1 MNSNLPIK
9 QDKSLFGRIKVF
21 LRKIFFKE
29 KIENN
34 YIEKVEEQSS
44 IKSEPNTK
52 KQFEKSLKVETTN
65 DYINEIK
72 KEEFLDKLESN
83 PKLLY
88 DLPIEKLEK
97 LENYYEES
105 IKKQEMKL
113 AKMKKAG

>member
-1 MNSNLPIK
+1 M
-9 QDKSLFGRIKVF
+9 FGRIKVF

-44 IKSEPNTK
+44 IKSEANRK
-52 KQFEKSLKVETTN
+52 KQFQESISAETTN

-97 LENYYEES
+97 LENYYKES
-105 IKKQEMKL
+105 IKKQKMKL